1 MFAFCQSEKME
12 KKSLFYPSAPSSLVL
27 LVFFQFLLKFLIIPT
42 KNRLSLNNKGTIFAL
57 RGEGYSLCMISTG
70 LDIERRAKKNCM
82 EELDEYHSRVP
93 QLSLQ
98 IHAMPNAGHGGCPL
112 GQSKKTIF

>member
-1 MFAFCQSEKME
+1 MFAFCKSEKME

-57 RGEGYSLCMISTG
+57 KGEGYSLCMIRTG

-98 IHAMPNAGHGGCPL
+98 IHAMPNAGHGGCPR
-112 GQSKKTIF
+112 GPY